1 MIPQIKD
8 EWQKAH
14 FEQLRTVNTQD
25 QEEIFS
31 GRVHEEVTRRV
42 HEEVTRRLNEEVT
55 IRVNQLLQIEVEKRT
70 A

>member
-8 EWQKAH
+8 EWQKSH
-14 FEQLRTVNTQD
+14 MEQLRTVNTQD
-25 QEEIFS
+25 QEETVS
-31 GRVHEEVTRRV
+31 RRV
-42 HEEVTRRLNEEVT
+42 QEEVTRRLNEDVT